1 MTDEELRIMCTDIAF
16 QLRESQALESFV
28 EELIWDADMIF
39 NYIKHNVV
47 PSEND
52 ISPSEN

>member
-16 QLRESQALESFV
+16 QLRQSQALESFV

-47 PSEND
+47 PTEND